1 MAFKSTRLEQ
11 DIIINRVVTIH
22 YFEYFSDFSFPGES
36 HDFWEFLCVDKG
48 EVIVKADEE
57 THILKKGDVI
67 FHKPNEFHDVLAN
80 GLIAPNLVVI
90 SFKCNAPVMK
100 FFEKKIMTIGE
111 EEQLL
116 LANIIAEARQTFS
129 SRLDDPYS
137 EKLEK
142 KSNHL
147 FGSEQMI
154 KIYLEHFLLNMI
166 RRSNDDA
173 NYTAISSSVKNTGDS
188 EIFNKIV
195 LYMQNH
201 LDSHV
206 TIEKICKDNLIGR
219 SHLQKIFR
227 KQCDMGIIEYF
238 SKMKIDNAKHL
249 IRSNRMNFT
258 QIAEELGYTSIHYF
272 SRQFKQ
278 ITGMTPSEYAS
289 SIMAISER
297 RG

>member
-1 MAFKSTRLEQ
+1 M
-11 DIIINRVVTIH
+11 
-22 YFEYFSDFSFPGES
+22 
-36 HDFWEFLCVDKG
+36 
-48 EVIVKADEE
+48 
-57 THILKKGDVI
+57 
-67 FHKPNEFHDVLAN
+67 LAN

-90 SFKCNAPVMK
+90 TFKCNAPVMK

-116 LANIIAEARQTFS
+116 LANIIAEARETFS

-142 KSNHL
+142 KPNHL

-154 KIYLEHFLLNMI
+154 KIYLEHFPLNMI

-227 KQCDMGIIEYF
+227 KRCDMGIIEYF
-238 SKMKIDNAKHL
+238 SDED
-249 IRSNRMNFT
+249 R
-258 QIAEELGYTSIHYF
+258 
-272 SRQFKQ
+272 
-278 ITGMTPSEYAS
+278 
-289 SIMAISER
+289 
-297 RG
+297 